1 MKWFDS
7 KHRSTHPMASQESD
21 SLARSESISLPC
33 SPFWYPYLHLYAV
46 SPMPIPML
54 FVHWF
59 YCFFVLMF
67 DICLILFDCVVS
79 NFKSATKNKNNQAS
93 LNLHTSLLCQFV
105 QVLAGCF
112 RALQD
117 TLKTMSGYD
126 NLGVPKDPIQ
136 MVPTKALQ
144 TWEDMTWESLK
155 TDMVDKM
162 CEMSFKKWTKNMC
175 KKYWKSIKMY

>member
-1 MKWFDS
+1 
-7 KHRSTHPMASQESD
+7 
-21 SLARSESISLPC
+21 
-33 SPFWYPYLHLYAV
+33 
-46 SPMPIPML
+46 MPIYTYIICSL
-54 FVHWF
+54 ILLI
-59 YCFFVLMF
+59 FFIDVWI
-67 DICLILFDCVVS
+67 ICLILFDCVVS
-79 NFKSATKNKNNQAS
+79 NFKSATENRHNQAS

-117 TLKTMSGYD
+117 TLKTMSRYD

-162 CEMSFKKWTKNMC
+162 CEKWVQKMNKKHVQ
-175 KKYWKSIKMY
+175 KSIWNVLNVKGRHLICGKLWKLLCERKGDPGLPARPSPAKWLPAICHVVWHVCY